1 MNMKHYNGIFLLLMA
16 AGLGLTACQSAAD
29 TDTEMDRFVS
39 DLMSRMTLE
48 EKVGQLNLKSNW
60 MYFTNSTV
68 NEEATSIKQ
77 VKQGLMGG
85 VYGFTNPEMISML
98 QHYAVDSTRLGIP
111 LLFGN
116 DVIHGFET
124 IYPIPLAISTSW
136 DMAMIEQS
144 ARMAAR
150 EASSVGINWVFS
162 PMVDICR
169 DARWGRISEGGGEDP
184 YLGGEIAKAYV
195 RGYQGQDLS
204 TDSTVMVCVKHYAL
218 YGGAESGKD
227 YNSVFLSRQEA
238 HNGFLNPYRQAVL
251 EGAGSFMSS
260 FNEFEGI
267 PASINQYLLT
277 DVLRQQWGFD
287 GFVVSDATALNEVIE
302 HGIGDQ
308 QEVSRRG
315 IEAGLDMDMGSD
327 AYVSHL
333 VSLVNSGKVK
343 EQTIDKA
350 CRNILNAKW
359 KLGLFD
365 DPYRYLVEGRAEREI
380 YNESQLSFARR
391 IAQECQ
397 VLLKNE
403 HQILPLKKNARIALV
418 GPFANEASEMQGAWA
433 MSSRASQS
441 ITILQG
447 IEEVVVPAGGKVQY
461 AKGSYIFNDEAQES
475 SVRFGIMKMFNPDFV
490 APKIQT
496 TPQSQ
501 LIAQAVAAAR
511 QSDVVVACVGELN
524 NMAGEGACRT
534 DISMTD
540 AQSDLLKA
548 LKATG
553 KPLVVVLT
561 TGRPLVL
568 NWESEHA
575 DAILC
580 TWGLGAE
587 AGHAIADVLFGDV
600 NPSARLTTSFPR
612 SVGQLPL
619 YYNHKNTG
627 RPHPDDAPY
636 QKFRS
641 CYEDVVNSP
650 LYCFGY
656 GLSYTTFEYG
666 DVTLNQSRL
675 SANGTVTASID
686 VKNTGSRAG
695 KETVQLY
702 IHDVYSSSTRP
713 VKELRKFKQVELQ
726 PGQTKTVSFELTQ
739 EDLKYYD
746 HEINYVCEPG
756 EFEIMIG
763 PNSRDV
769 RSATLVAE

>member
-1 MNMKHYNGIFLLLMA
+1 MQNRKFSAIALLA
-16 AGLGLTACQSAAD
+16 ACGLGMTACQSGSKNNS
-29 TDTEMDRFVS
+29 EMDRYVS

-60 MYFTNSTV
+60 MYFTNSTI
-68 NEEATSIKQ
+68 NEEDVSIRQ
-77 VKQGLMGG
+77 IKQGLMGG
-85 VYGFTNPEMISML
+85 VYGFTNQEMISQI

-116 DVIHGFET
+116 DVIHGFQT
-124 IYPIPLAISTSW
+124 VYPIPLGISTSW
-136 DMAMIEQS
+136 DMDLIEQS

-195 RGYQGQDLS
+195 RGYQGEDLKA
-204 TDSTVMVCVKHYAL
+204 DSTVMVCVKHYAM
-218 YGGAESGKD
+218 YGGAESGRD

-238 HNGFLNPYRQAVL
+238 HNGFLNPYKQAAL
-251 EGAGSFMSS
+251 EGAGSYMSS

-267 PASINQYLLT
+267 PASVNKYLLT
-277 DVLRQQWGFD
+277 DVLRGQWGFD

-327 AYVSHL
+327 AYVTNL
-333 VSLVNSGKVK
+333 VALVRSGKVK
-343 EQTIDKA
+343 EQYIDQA

-359 KLGLFD
+359 KLGLFE
-365 DPYRYLVEGRAEREI
+365 DPYRYIVEGRDTREI
-380 YNESQLSFARR
+380 YNESQLAFARR

-397 VLLKNE
+397 VLLKNDGNV
-403 HQILPLKKNARIALV
+403 LPLKKNAHIALV
-418 GPFANEASEMQGAWA
+418 GPFANVASEMQGAWA
-433 MSSRASQS
+433 MSSKADQCV
-441 ITILQG
+441 TILQG
-447 IEEVVVPAGGKVQY
+447 VEEAVAAAGGKVQY
-461 AKGSYIFNDEAQES
+461 AQGSYIFNNEEQEA
-475 SVRFGIMKMFNPDFV
+475 SVRYGMMKIFNPSFEI
-490 APKIQT
+490 PKIQT
-496 TPQSQ
+496 IPQSQ

-524 NMAGEGACRT
+524 NMAGEGASRS

-553 KPLVVVLT
+553 KPVVIVLT

-568 NWESEHA
+568 NWEDENA

-580 TWGLGAE
+580 TWGLGSE

-641 CYEDVVNSP
+641 CYEDVVNGP

-656 GLSYTTFEYG
+656 GLSYTTYEYG
-666 DVTLNQSRL
+666 EVTLSQPNL
-675 SANGTVTASID
+675 SANGTVTASVK
-686 VKNTGSRAG
+686 VKNTGERAG

-702 IHDVYSSSTRP
+702 IRDIYSTSTRP
-713 VKELRKFKQVELQ
+713 VKELRKFRQVELQ
-726 PGQTKTVSFELTQ
+726 PGQTETVSFELTQ

-746 HEINYVCEPG
+746 HELNYVCEPG

-769 RSATLVAE
+769 KKAVLTAE

>member
-1 MNMKHYNGIFLLLMA
+1 MQNRKFSAIALLA
-16 AGLGLTACQSAAD
+16 ACGLGMTACQSGSKNNS
-29 TDTEMDRFVS
+29 EMDRYVS

-60 MYFTNSTV
+60 MYFTNSTI
-68 NEEATSIKQ
+68 NEEDVSIRQ
-77 VKQGLMGG
+77 IKQGLMGG
-85 VYGFTNPEMISML
+85 VYGFTNQEMISQI

-116 DVIHGFET
+116 DVIHGFQT
-124 IYPIPLAISTSW
+124 VYPIPLGISTSW
-136 DMAMIEQS
+136 DMDLIEQS

-195 RGYQGQDLS
+195 RGYQGEDLKA
-204 TDSTVMVCVKHYAL
+204 DSTVMVCVKHYAM
-218 YGGAESGKD
+218 YGGAESGRD

-238 HNGFLNPYRQAVL
+238 HNGFLNPYKQAAL
-251 EGAGSFMSS
+251 EGAGSYMSS

-267 PASINQYLLT
+267 PASVNKYLLT
-277 DVLRQQWGFD
+277 DVLRGQWGFD

-327 AYVSHL
+327 AYVTNL
-333 VSLVNSGKVK
+333 VALVRSGKVK
-343 EQTIDKA
+343 EQYIDQA

-359 KLGLFD
+359 KLGLFE
-365 DPYRYLVEGRAEREI
+365 DPYRYIVEGRDTREI
-380 YNESQLSFARR
+380 YNESQLAFARR

-397 VLLKNE
+397 VLLKNDGNV
-403 HQILPLKKNARIALV
+403 LPLKKNAHIALV
-418 GPFANEASEMQGAWA
+418 GPFANVASEMQGAWA
-433 MSSRASQS
+433 MSSKADQCV
-441 ITILQG
+441 TILQG
-447 IEEVVVPAGGKVQY
+447 VEEAVAAAGGKVQY
-461 AKGSYIFNDEAQES
+461 AQGSYIFNNEEQEA
-475 SVRFGIMKMFNPDFV
+475 SVRYGMMKMFNPSFEI
-490 APKIQT
+490 PKIQT
-496 TPQSQ
+496 IPQSQ

-524 NMAGEGACRT
+524 NMAGEGASRS

-553 KPLVVVLT
+553 KPLVIVLT

-568 NWESEHA
+568 NWEDENA

-580 TWGLGAE
+580 TWGLGSE

-641 CYEDVVNSP
+641 CYEDVVNGP

-656 GLSYTTFEYG
+656 GLSYTTYEYEE
-666 DVTLNQSRL
+666 VTLSQPNL
-675 SANGTVTASID
+675 SANGTVTASVK
-686 VKNTGSRAG
+686 VKNTGERAG

-702 IHDVYSSSTRP
+702 IRDIYSTSTRP
-713 VKELRKFKQVELQ
+713 VKELRKFRQVELQ
-726 PGQTKTVSFELTQ
+726 PGQTETVSFELTK

-746 HEINYVCEPG
+746 HELNYVCEPG

-769 RSATLVAE
+769 KKAVLTAE

>member
-1 MNMKHYNGIFLLLMA
+1 MQNRKFSAIALLA
-16 AGLGLTACQSAAD
+16 ACGLGMTACQSGSKNNS
-29 TDTEMDRFVS
+29 EMDRYVS

-60 MYFTNSTV
+60 MYFTNSTI
-68 NEEATSIKQ
+68 NEEDVSIRQ
-77 VKQGLMGG
+77 IKQGLMGG
-85 VYGFTNPEMISML
+85 VYGFTNQEMISQI

-116 DVIHGFET
+116 DVIHGFQT
-124 IYPIPLAISTSW
+124 VYPIPLGISTSW
-136 DMAMIEQS
+136 DMDLIEQS

-195 RGYQGQDLS
+195 RGYQGEDLKA
-204 TDSTVMVCVKHYAL
+204 DSTVMVCVKHYAM
-218 YGGAESGKD
+218 YGGAESGRD

-238 HNGFLNPYRQAVL
+238 HNGFLNPYKQAAL
-251 EGAGSFMSS
+251 EGAGSYMSS

-267 PASINQYLLT
+267 PASVNKYLLT
-277 DVLRQQWGFD
+277 DVLRGQWGFD

-327 AYVSHL
+327 AYVTNL
-333 VSLVNSGKVK
+333 VALVRSGKVK
-343 EQTIDKA
+343 EQYIDQA

-359 KLGLFD
+359 KLGLFE
-365 DPYRYLVEGRAEREI
+365 DPYRYIVEGRDTREI
-380 YNESQLSFARR
+380 YNESQLAFARR

-397 VLLKNE
+397 VLLKNDGNV
-403 HQILPLKKNARIALV
+403 LPLKKNAHIALV
-418 GPFANEASEMQGAWA
+418 GPFANVASEMQGAWA
-433 MSSRASQS
+433 MSSKADQCV
-441 ITILQG
+441 TILQG
-447 IEEVVVPAGGKVQY
+447 VEEAVAAAGGKVQY
-461 AKGSYIFNDEAQES
+461 AQGSYIFNNEEQEA
-475 SVRFGIMKMFNPDFV
+475 SVRYGMMKVFNPSFEI
-490 APKIQT
+490 PKIQT
-496 TPQSQ
+496 IPQSQ

-524 NMAGEGACRT
+524 NMAGEGASRS

-553 KPLVVVLT
+553 KPLVIVLT

-568 NWESEHA
+568 NWEDENA

-580 TWGLGAE
+580 TWGLGSE

-641 CYEDVVNSP
+641 CYEDVVNGP

-656 GLSYTTFEYG
+656 GLSYTTYEYG
-666 DVTLNQSRL
+666 EVTLSQPNL
-675 SANGTVTASID
+675 SANGTVTASVK
-686 VKNTGSRAG
+686 VKNTGERAG

-702 IHDVYSSSTRP
+702 IRDIYSTSTRP
-713 VKELRKFKQVELQ
+713 VKELRKFRQVELQ
-726 PGQTKTVSFELTQ
+726 PGQTETVSFEFTQ

-746 HEINYVCEPG
+746 HELNYVCEPG

-769 RSATLVAE
+769 KKAVLTAE

>member
-1 MNMKHYNGIFLLLMA
+1 MQNRKFSAIALLA
-16 AGLGLTACQSAAD
+16 ACGLGMTACQSGSKNNS
-29 TDTEMDRFVS
+29 EMDRYVS

-60 MYFTNSTV
+60 MYFTNSTI
-68 NEEATSIKQ
+68 NEEDVSIRQ
-77 VKQGLMGG
+77 IKQGLMGG
-85 VYGFTNPEMISML
+85 VYGFTNQEMISQI

-116 DVIHGFET
+116 DVIHGFQT
-124 IYPIPLAISTSW
+124 VYPIPLGISTSW
-136 DMAMIEQS
+136 DMDLIEQS

-195 RGYQGQDLS
+195 RGYQGEDLKA
-204 TDSTVMVCVKHYAL
+204 DSTVMVCVKHYAM
-218 YGGAESGKD
+218 YGGAESGRD

-238 HNGFLNPYRQAVL
+238 HNGFLNPYNQAAL
-251 EGAGSFMSS
+251 EGAGSYMSS

-267 PASINQYLLT
+267 PASVNKYLLT
-277 DVLRQQWGFD
+277 DVLRGQWGFD

-327 AYVSHL
+327 AYVTNL
-333 VSLVNSGKVK
+333 VALVRSGKVK
-343 EQTIDKA
+343 EQYIDQA

-359 KLGLFD
+359 KLGLFE
-365 DPYRYLVEGRAEREI
+365 DPYRYIVEGRDTREI
-380 YNESQLSFARR
+380 YNESQLAFARR

-397 VLLKNE
+397 VLLKNDGNV
-403 HQILPLKKNARIALV
+403 LPLKKNAHIALV
-418 GPFANEASEMQGAWA
+418 GPFANVASEMQGAWA
-433 MSSRASQS
+433 MSSKADQCV
-441 ITILQG
+441 TILQG
-447 IEEVVVPAGGKVQY
+447 VEEAVAAAGGKVQY
-461 AKGSYIFNDEAQES
+461 AQGSYIFNNEEQEA
-475 SVRFGIMKMFNPDFV
+475 SVRYGMMKIFNPSFEI
-490 APKIQT
+490 PKIQT
-496 TPQSQ
+496 IPQSQ

-524 NMAGEGACRT
+524 NMAGEGASRS

-553 KPLVVVLT
+553 KPLVIVLT

-568 NWESEHA
+568 NWEDENA

-580 TWGLGAE
+580 TWGLGSE

-641 CYEDVVNSP
+641 CYEDVVNGP

-656 GLSYTTFEYG
+656 GLSYTTYEYG
-666 DVTLNQSRL
+666 EVTLSQPNL
-675 SANGTVTASID
+675 SANGTVTASVK
-686 VKNTGSRAG
+686 VKNTGERAG

-702 IHDVYSSSTRP
+702 IRDIYSTSTRP
-713 VKELRKFKQVELQ
+713 VKELRKFRQVELQ
-726 PGQTKTVSFELTQ
+726 PGQTETVSFELTQ

-746 HEINYVCEPG
+746 HELNYVCEPG

-769 RSATLVAE
+769 KKAVLTAE